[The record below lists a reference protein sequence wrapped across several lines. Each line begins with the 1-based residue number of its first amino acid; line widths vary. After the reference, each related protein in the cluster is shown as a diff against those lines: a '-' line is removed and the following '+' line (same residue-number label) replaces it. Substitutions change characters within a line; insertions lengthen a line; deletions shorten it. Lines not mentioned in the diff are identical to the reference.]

1 MEIGEKVERIRM
13 LEGKLLRECSKRNH
27 KPQATQKQRYFAV
40 NMLQKN
46 LLK

>member
-1 MEIGEKVERIRM
+1 MGIEEKGERIQI
-13 LEGKLLRECSKRNH
+13 LKDKLLRECSKRNH
-27 KPQATQKQRYFAV
+27 IPQATQKQKYFAV